1 MDPYSADGEL
11 VNIHN
16 AYHQAQYAKVIDF
29 DTSAFSSDNE
39 VPAQL
44 LKLRAKIALGQ
55 YAEVIQDVKGKEST
69 PDFAAARLLAEYL
82 KNGKEDVVEK
92 GAQLATKEGDKNL
105 GVQLLIGTLLGRAG
119 RTEEALAL
127 LSKHQGSLDMLVVLA
142 TTYGALLIELVSQ
155 S

>member
-55 YAEVIQDVKGKEST
+55 YTEVIQDVKGKEST
-69 PDFAAARLLAEYL
+69 PDFAAARILAEYL
-82 KNGKEDVVEK
+82 KNGKDDVIEK
-92 GAQLATKEGDKNL
+92 GAQLASKEGDNL

-127 LSKHQGSLDMLVVLA
+127 LSKHQGSLDMLAVPSHYLWCF
-142 TTYGALLIELVSQ
+142 TE
-155 S
+155 